1 MLRKNRPDETSQRV
15 IIRFIFGFSI
25 GCDEQFVD
33 TRKMNGWYHR
43 TCHSLFLSGSFFIL
57 SHSSADSEM
66 GATFL
71 DTIQN
76 NVIKD
81 DSAVANFQASET
93 DLIAVN
99 WIQ

>member
-1 MLRKNRPDETSQRV
+1 
-15 IIRFIFGFSI
+15 
-25 GCDEQFVD
+25 
-33 TRKMNGWYHR
+33 
-43 TCHSLFLSGSFFIL
+43 
-57 SHSSADSEM
+57 M

-93 DLIAVN
+93 NLIAVN
-99 WIQ
+99 WIQDD